1 METIDFNPE
10 DHKIIISIMDDY
22 GKNGLLV
29 TGKNAEGESVVLS
42 VSSDIITTETAQSN
56 GWIRV
61 NTYHRDG
68 TREETY
74 KR

>member
-1 METIDFNPE
+1 MDALDFNLE
-10 DHKIIISIMDDY
+10 NHKTIVSIMDDY
-22 GKNGLLV
+22 GKSGLLV
-29 TGKNAEGESVVLS
+29 TGKNAEGENVALS

-68 TREETY
+68 TREEMY

>member
-1 METIDFNPE
+1 MNALNFNLE
-10 DHKIIISIMDDY
+10 NHKVIVSIMDDY
-22 GKNGLLV
+22 GKTGLLI
-29 TGKNAEGESVVLS
+29 TGKNAEGENVTLL
-42 VSSDIITTETAQSN
+42 VSNDIITTETAQSN

>member
-1 METIDFNPE
+1 MNAPNFNPE
-10 DHKIIISIMDDY
+10 NHKTIVSIIDNY
-22 GKNGLLV
+22 GKSGLLV
-29 TGKNAEGESVVLS
+29 AGKNAEGENVVLS

-68 TREETY
+68 TREEIY

>member
-29 TGKNAEGESVVLS
+29 TGKNAEGENVVLS
-42 VSSDIITTETAQSN
+42 VSSDIITAETAQSN

-61 NTYHRDG
+61 NTYYRDG
-68 TREETY
+68 TKEEMY